1 MTTTTAIAPVTR
13 SIRVKS
19 TPEKAFKFFTENL
32 GKWWPTNFSIGSS
45 PMQDAI
51 MEAGAGGRW
60 YEVGHDGSTCQW
72 GEVLAWNPPNRLVLA
87 WRITAGWQFDPD
99 LLTEVDV
106 SFTDM
111 GNGETE
117 VTLAHRK
124 LENYGDAA
132 AEIVGIF
139 ESPGGWNAALTRFA
153 ENVKAA

>member
-1 MTTTTAIAPVTR
+1 MTTATAIAPVTR
-13 SIRVKS
+13 SIRVKAP
-19 TPEKAFKFFTENL
+19 PEKTFRFFTENL
-32 GKWWPTNFSIGSS
+32 GKWWPSNFSIGSS

-51 MEAGAGGRW
+51 IEAGTGGRW
-60 YEVGHDGSTCQW
+60 YEVGQDGSTCQW
-72 GEVLAWNPPNRLVLA
+72 GEVLTWNPPIRLVLA

-106 SFTDM
+106 TFNDV

-117 VTLAHRK
+117 VTLEHRK

-139 ESPGGWNAALTRFA
+139 ASPGGWNAALTRFA
-153 ENVKAA
+153 ESVEAA

>member
-1 MTTTTAIAPVTR
+1 MTTATAIAPVTR
-13 SIRVKS
+13 SIRVKA

-32 GKWWPTNFSIGSS
+32 GKWWPSNFSIGSS

-51 MEAGAGGRW
+51 LEAGTGGRW
-60 YEVGHDGSTCQW
+60 YEVGQDGSTCQW
-72 GEVLAWNPPNRLVLA
+72 GEVLAWNPPSRLVLA

-106 SFTDM
+106 TFSDV

-117 VTLAHRK
+117 VTLEHRK
-124 LENYGDAA
+124 LENYGNAA

-139 ESPGGWNAALTRFA
+139 ASPGGWNAALARLA
-153 ENVKAA
+153 ENIDAA